1 MMKKI
6 IKMMAGETLGR
17 IKLIALCLLI
27 LSLPITSYSQ
37 LKYTCGYISAD
48 KKNQTIIQFQL
59 PKLIKFGQ
67 KVVLNIQAENLK
79 DSNIENMSEVI
90 NPNKKIVLNSV
101 VIRDEPYVVLTDLK
115 KIKEPNSII
124 NLIMFKKD
132 ADSNLSNFY
141 VSNVTMGN
149 TALLN
154 ANIGKCVTR
163 K

>member
-1 MMKKI
+1 
-6 IKMMAGETLGR
+6 MAGETLGR

-59 PKLIKFGQ
+59 PKVIKFGQ

-115 KIKEPNSII
+115 KY
-124 NLIMFKKD
+124 NLLHK
-132 ADSNLSNFY
+132 
-141 VSNVTMGN
+141 
-149 TALLN
+149 
-154 ANIGKCVTR
+154 NILT
-163 K
+163 

>member
-1 MMKKI
+1 MVI
-6 IKMMAGETLGR
+6 NAN
-17 IKLIALCLLI
+17 AD
-27 LSLPITSYSQ
+27 

-48 KKNQTIIQFQL
+48 KKNRTIIQFQL
-59 PKLIKFGQ
+59 PQVIKFGQ
-67 KVVLNIQAENLK
+67 KIILHIQAENLK
-79 DSNIENMSEVI
+79 ESKIKNNSEI
-90 NPNKKIVLNSV
+90 IDPNKKIVLNSV

-141 VSNVTMGN
+141 VSNVTMGE

-154 ANIGKCVTR
+154 ANVGKCVTR